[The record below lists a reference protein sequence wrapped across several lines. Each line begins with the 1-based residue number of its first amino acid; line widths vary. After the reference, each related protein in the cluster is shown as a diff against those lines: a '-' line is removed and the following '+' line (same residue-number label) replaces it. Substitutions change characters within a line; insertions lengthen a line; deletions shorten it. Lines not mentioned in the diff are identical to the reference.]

1 MLVSQGGGKMISTT
15 FHYGINVSNFDKCHR
30 NIIYGKINIPVPLS
44 LSLSPTYVREVLD
57 YKKGKYWK
65 YYESNI

>member
-15 FHYGINVSNFDKCHR
+15 FHYGINVSNFDKCHH
-30 NIIYGKINIPVPLS
+30 NIIYGKINIPVPV
-44 LSLSPTYVREVLD
+44 SLSPTYVREVLD